1 MLTSELRK
9 KINLEQGRKYKG
21 YGLLNEYGEFEFI
34 PENTGAHKGRR
45 KLLKEGAN
53 YSVYTS
59 REACTVRITVRKQ
72 SSMLGMIN
80 EFLSVCNIIINVL
93 KTYEI

>member
-72 SSMLGMIN
+72 KSMLGMVN

>member
-1 MLTSELRK
+1 MSTLELRK
-9 KINLEQGRKYKG
+9 KIDLEQGKKYKG

-45 KLLKEGAN
+45 KLLREGAN

-59 REACTVRITVRKQ
+59 REACTVRITVKKQ
-72 SSMLGMIN
+72 SNVLGMVK
-80 EFLSVCNIIINVL
+80 EFLSICDTVITIL
-93 KTYEI
+93 RTYEI

>member
-1 MLTSELRK
+1 MSTLELRK
-9 KINLEQGRKYKG
+9 KIELEQGRKYKG

-45 KLLKEGAN
+45 KLLKEGVN

-59 REACTVRITVRKQ
+59 REACTVRITVRK
-72 SSMLGMIN
+72 SGNVLRMIN
-80 EFLSVCNIIINVL
+80 EFLSVCNTVITIL